1 MAQRM
6 KDFGHAGRIGWRTW
20 LRGYPAF
27 GGDGGE
33 ATPVP
38 IPNTAVKLSS
48 ADGTAGLPPWE
59 RRSPPNLPWALA
71 PETEQVPFV
80 LKWHRKLDIRATMCA
95 NRSALRV
102 RNLSSV
108 E

>member
-1 MAQRM
+1 M

-59 RRSPPNLPWALA
+59 SRSPPNLPWALA
-71 PETEQVPFV
+71 PETEQGPFLFEMTPKAGYPRNHV
-80 LKWHRKLDIRATMCA
+80 RQPIRPACPKSFI
-95 NRSALRV
+95 R
-102 RNLSSV
+102 
-108 E
+108 

>member
-1 MAQRM
+1 M

-20 LRGYPAF
+20 LRGFPAF

-59 RRSPPNLPWALA
+59 SRSPPNFILGP
-71 PETEQVPFV
+71 
-80 LKWHRKLDIRATMCA
+80 CA
-95 NRSALRV
+95 GNGAGAFSLTICHNPGDDGAASLCPDTINGARS
-102 RNLSSV
+102 S
-108 E
+108 